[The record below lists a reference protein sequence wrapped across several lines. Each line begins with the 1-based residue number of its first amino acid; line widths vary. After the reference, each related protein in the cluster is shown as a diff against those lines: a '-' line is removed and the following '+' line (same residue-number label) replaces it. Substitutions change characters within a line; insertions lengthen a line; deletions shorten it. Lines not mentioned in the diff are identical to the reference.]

1 MLALHKTS
9 GLVGEEHRVMATT
22 DEKSLKPMENAP
34 HILPLV
40 KPSPCYA
47 GSARE
52 IKLCIKGVVEG
63 YLHSEVCTAS

>member
-1 MLALHKTS
+1 
-9 GLVGEEHRVMATT
+9 
-22 DEKSLKPMENAP
+22 MENAP
-34 HILPLV
+34 SHILPLV